1 MKRQIAAALCSVV
14 LCSAVLGFMASSAL
28 AIAQQKTA
36 KACLEAWRANKTANE
51 ANGLTQKA
59 YMAQC
64 RPGGT
69 PAQPAAAPSAPAALA
84 APSRNAGRDRPVYST
99 VRDLMQS
106 IIDPSADAL
115 WGAVGTVADNEGI
128 HELLPKTQDDWADVR
143 RAAVRIIEGSN
154 LLMMPGREA
163 APAGAKSEASG
174 VELEPP
180 QITVLIKR
188 NRKSFNAFAKAL
200 QVLGLEALQ
209 ASDAKDPVQLIDIGG
224 RMENVCEGCHQ
235 TFWYPPE
242 KHASS
247 RNTLEAFVHA
257 AGGAGSVK

>member
-14 LCSAVLGFMASSAL
+14 LGLMASSPI

-51 ANGLTQKA
+51 ATGLTQKA

-64 RPGGT
+64 RGGGAS
-69 PAQPAAAPSAPAALA
+69 AQPAAAPATPATLA
-84 APSRNAGRDRPVYST
+84 APSRNAGKDRPVYLT
-99 VRDLMQS
+99 VKDLMQS

-115 WGAVGTVADNEGI
+115 WNAVGTVADNEGI
-128 HELLPKTQDDWADVR
+128 HELLPKTQEDWADVR

-154 LLMMPGREA
+154 LLMIPGREA
-163 APAGAKSEASG
+163 APAGDKSEASG

-188 NRKSFNAFAKAL
+188 NRKSFNGFAKAL
-200 QVLGLEALQ
+200 QDLGLEALH
-209 ASDAKDPVQLIDIGG
+209 ASDAKDPVQLIEIGG

-242 KHASS
+242 KHAFA
-247 RNTLEAFVHA
+247 RNPLEAFAYAV
-257 AGGAGSVK
+257 GGAGSVK

>member
-14 LCSAVLGFMASSAL
+14 ICSAVLGFLASSAT

-64 RPGGT
+64 RPGGAS
-69 PAQPAAAPSAPAALA
+69 AQPAAAPATPAA
-84 APSRNAGRDRPVYST
+84 SRTAGKDRPVYLT
-99 VRDLMQS
+99 VKDLMQS

-115 WGAVGTVADNEGI
+115 WNAVGTVADNEGI

-163 APAGAKSEASG
+163 APAGAKSEAAG

-188 NRKSFNAFAKAL
+188 NRKSFNGFAKAL
-200 QVLGLEALQ
+200 QDLGLEALQ
-209 ASDAKDPVQLIDIGG
+209 ASDAKDPVQLIEIGG

-242 KHASS
+242 KHASARIS
-247 RNTLEAFVHA
+247 D
-257 AGGAGSVK
+257 